1 MSRNRTAGTL
11 FAVCAGLAA
20 CDNTRDNDPTGPELA
35 PSNAQPQAAEL
46 QWAFTRLSNGRG
58 EATAINS
65 KGQVVGF
72 HSVPQ
77 GTRAFLW
84 SNGVMRNLGTLGGFT
99 SRAWAI
105 NEPGQIVGA
114 STTASG
120 QAHAFLWENGTMRDL
135 GTLGGSFSAATAIES
150 GGRIVGYSQDLDGT
164 TRAFIWE
171 NGTMRRLA
179 GLETGFSMAHDIDN
193 MGRVVGR
200 YGSESAP
207 RAFRWVAGRVRDLG
221 TLGGPTAVATAIGP
235 EGKIVGWSITRD
247 GFQRGFLW
255 QNGTMTGLGTL
266 AGGNSSANGISG
278 LSHVVGWSQ
287 QPDSAPRAFIWK
299 DGVRSAVG
307 VGSARGVNRNGWV
320 VGSGTV
326 EVQFPLL
333 WRQTTEPPPAGR
345 IAVGTSFFFSE
356 RNGSVDL
363 AVDTVAV
370 GTEVTWTWLSGPAV
384 PHSVQ
389 SVGTPSFPSSGLMG
403 GFGVTYKVRFTQPGS
418 YRYNCSA
425 HPGNM
430 TGRVVVR

>member
-1 MSRNRTAGTL
+1 MSGKRTAAL
-11 FAVCAGLAA
+11 FVLCAGLAA
-20 CDNTRDNDPTGPELA
+20 CDDTRDNDPTGPELA
-35 PSNAQPQAAEL
+35 PAGADASPQAAQI
-46 QWAFTRLSNGRG
+46 QWTFTRLSGGRG

-65 KGQVVGF
+65 KGQVVGY
-72 HSVPQ
+72 HSTQQ

-84 SNGVMRNLGTLGGFT
+84 SNGVLRNLGTLGGFT

-105 NEPGQIVGA
+105 NEAGQIVGV

-135 GTLGGSFSAATAIES
+135 GTLGEATSSATAIES
-150 GGRIVGYSQDLDGT
+150 GGRIVGYTSTSDGSR
-164 TRAFIWE
+164 RAFIWE

-179 GLETGFSMAHDIDN
+179 GLGTGFSMAQDIDN
-193 MGRVVGR
+193 MGRVVGQF
-200 YGSESAP
+200 GSQSSP

-221 TLGGPTAVATAIGP
+221 TLGGPTATATALGP
-235 EGKIVGWSITRD
+235 NGIIVGWATTAD

-255 QNGTMTGLGTL
+255 QSGAMRGLGTL

-278 LSHVVGWSQ
+278 LSHIVGWSQ
-287 QPDSAPRAFIWK
+287 APDSPAQAFIWK

-307 VGSARGVNRNGWV
+307 VGAANAVNRDGWV
-320 VGSGTV
+320 VGSGTT
-326 EVQFPLL
+326 EVQFPFL
-333 WRQTTEPPPAGR
+333 WRQTEPSPPGR

-384 PHSVQ
+384 SHSVQ
-389 SVGTPSFPSSGLMG
+389 SVSTPSFPSSALMG
-403 GFGVTYKVRFTQPGS
+403 GVGVTYKVTFTQPGS
-418 YRYNCSA
+418 YRYNCAA

-430 TGRVVVR
+430 TGRVVVQ